1 MATNVHVV
9 IGYIPVLTKEKAS
22 VIRARGGVARTIRA
36 TRSDRGK
43 KRK

>member
-1 MATNVHVV
+1 MATNVHGV
-9 IGYIPVLTKEKAS
+9 IGYIPVLTKEKAA
-22 VIRARGGVARTIRA
+22 VVRARGGVARTIRA